1 MTLLKGVPRGAFL
14 RFLGNMICQ
23 FTWNGEA
30 HQADLSQA
38 IDLSLV
44 LAGNGKANPS
54 AWYVNDPTMVPV
66 RGEGFVGAVAEG
78 GSVNFRDI
86 TFNPHGHGTHTECLG
101 HITKDIHSVDACFR
115 NLTSLM
121 PCAVMTLTPQE
132 LGDDHVLDADLLDN
146 VSSPLGEAV
155 AIRTTPNGEDK
166 RTRAWSNTNPPYFTA
181 AFMNRLVQSEV
192 KHLLVDLPSVDRE
205 VDGGLLKAH
214 HAFWRVPD
222 KPRHGC
228 TITEFIHVPDEVQ
241 DGLYLLNLQ
250 VAPMDNDA
258 AISRPVLHP
267 LV

>member
-1 MTLLKGVPRGAFL
+1 
-14 RFLGNMICQ
+14 MICQ
-23 FTWNGEA
+23 FMWHGEV

-54 AWYVNDPTMVPV
+54 AWYVDDPKMVPV

-101 HITKDIHSVDACFR
+101 HITHDIHSVDACFR
-115 NLTSLM
+115 NIPSLM
-121 PCAVMTLTPQE
+121 PCSLVTLAPQE
-132 LGDDHVLDADLLDN
+132 IGGDRVLDEVLLDN
-146 VSSPLGEAV
+146 VSVPLGEAV
-155 AIRTTPNGEDK
+155 AIRTMPNGNDK
-166 RTRAWSNTNPPYFTA
+166 RTRAWSNTNPPYFTS
-181 AFMNRLVQSEV
+181 AFMNRLVQSNV
-192 KHLLVDLPSVDRE
+192 NHLLVDLPSVDRE
-205 VDGGLLKAH
+205 VDGGRLEAH

-222 KPRHGC
+222 HPRHGC
-228 TITEFIHVPDEVQ
+228 TITELIHVPDSAR

>member
-1 MTLLKGVPRGAFL
+1 
-14 RFLGNMICQ
+14 MICQ
-23 FTWNGEA
+23 FMWHGQA
-30 HQADLSQA
+30 CQADLGRA

-54 AWYVNDPTMVPV
+54 AWYVDNPKMVPV

-101 HITKDIHSVDACFR
+101 HITHDIHSVDACFR
-115 NLTSLM
+115 NIPSLTPCSLL
-121 PCAVMTLTPQE
+121 TLTPQE
-132 LGDDHVLDADLLDN
+132 TGGDRVLDEVLLDN
-146 VSSPLGEAV
+146 VSVPLGEAL
-155 AIRTTPNGEDK
+155 AIRTMPNGDDK

-181 AFMNRLVQSEV
+181 AFMNRLVQSNV
-192 KHLLVDLPSVDRE
+192 KHLLVDLPSVDKE
-205 VDGGLLKAH
+205 VDGGRLEAH

-222 KPRHGC
+222 HPRHGC
-228 TITEFIHVPDEVQ
+228 TITELIHVPESAR

>member
-1 MTLLKGVPRGAFL
+1 
-14 RFLGNMICQ
+14 MICE

-54 AWYVNDPTMVPV
+54 AWYVDEPKMVPV
-66 RGEGFVGAVAEG
+66 RGEGFVGAVAQG
-78 GSVNFRDI
+78 GSVNFREI

-101 HITKDIHSVDACFR
+101 HITPDIHSVDACFR
-115 NLTSLM
+115 GLPSLM
-121 PCAVMTLTPQE
+121 PCSLVTLTPQE
-132 LGDDHVLDADLLDN
+132 VGSDQVLDMDLLDK
-146 VSSPLGEAV
+146 VTGPWGEAV
-155 AIRTTPNGEDK
+155 AIRTTPNGDDK
-166 RTRAWSNTNPPYFTA
+166 RTRAWSNTNPPYITA
-181 AFMNRLVQSEV
+181 AFMNRLVQSNV
-192 KHLLVDLPSVDRE
+192 KHLLVDLPSVDKE
-205 VDGGLLKAH
+205 IDGGRLEAH
-214 HAFWRVPD
+214 HAFWRVPNH
-222 KPRHGC
+222 PRYRC
-228 TITEFIHVPDEVQ
+228 TITELIHVPDSVP

>member
-1 MTLLKGVPRGAFL
+1 
-14 RFLGNMICQ
+14 MICQ
-23 FTWNGEA
+23 FTWNGEV
-30 HQADLSQA
+30 HQADLGQA

-54 AWYVNDPTMVPV
+54 AWYVDDPKMVPV

-101 HITKDIHSVDACFR
+101 HITHDIHSVDVCFR
-115 NLTSLM
+115 NITSLM
-121 PCAVMTLTPQE
+121 PCSLVTLTPQE
-132 LGDDHVLDADLLDN
+132 IEGDRVLDEVLLDN
-146 VSSPLGEAV
+146 VNVTLGEAV
-155 AIRTTPNGEDK
+155 AIRTVPNGNDK

-181 AFMNRLVQSEV
+181 GFMNRLVQSDV
-192 KHLLVDLPSVDRE
+192 KHLLVDLPSVDKE
-205 VDGGLLKAH
+205 VDGGRLEAH

-222 KPRHGC
+222 HPRHGC
-228 TITEFIHVPDEVQ
+228 TITELIHVPDSAP

>member
-1 MTLLKGVPRGAFL
+1 
-14 RFLGNMICQ
+14 MICQ

-54 AWYVNDPTMVPV
+54 AWYVDDPKMVPV

-101 HITKDIHSVDACFR
+101 HITHDIHSVDACFR
-115 NLTSLM
+115 NIPSLTPCSL
-121 PCAVMTLTPQE
+121 VTLTPQE
-132 LGDDHVLDADLLDN
+132 IGGDRVLDEVLLDN
-146 VSSPLGEAV
+146 VSVPLGEAL
-155 AIRTTPNGEDK
+155 AIRTMPNGNDK

-181 AFMNRLVQSEV
+181 AFMNRLVQSNV

-205 VDGGLLKAH
+205 VDGGRLEAH

-222 KPRHGC
+222 HPRHGC
-228 TITEFIHVPDEVQ
+228 TITELIHVPDSAP

>member
-1 MTLLKGVPRGAFL
+1 
-14 RFLGNMICQ
+14 MICQ

-54 AWYVNDPTMVPV
+54 AWYVDDPKMVPV
-66 RGEGFVGAVAEG
+66 RGERVVRAVAEG
-78 GSVNFRDI
+78 GSVNSRDT

-101 HITKDIHSVDACFR
+101 HITHDIHSVDACFR
-115 NLTSLM
+115 NIPSLM
-121 PCAVMTLTPQE
+121 PCSLVTLTPQE
-132 LGDDHVLDADLLDN
+132 IEGDRVLDEGLLDN
-146 VSSPLGEAV
+146 VSVPLGGAV
-155 AIRTTPNGEDK
+155 AIRTMPNGDDK

-181 AFMNRLVQSEV
+181 AFMNRLVQSNV
-192 KHLLVDLPSVDRE
+192 KHLLVDLPSVDKE
-205 VDGGLLKAH
+205 VDGGRLEAH

-222 KPRHGC
+222 HPRHGC
-228 TITEFIHVPDEVQ
+228 TITELIHVPDSAR